1 MARMLTAA
9 IVASLAVVLACG
21 GPPSPSEDTMTM
33 RGLVV
38 DVRAGSI
45 TELEYLAVR
54 DEAGELWE
62 FYADGF
68 AGFTPSHL
76 REHQAFGQPVT
87 VTYRETPD
95 GLMVVGLAD

>member
-1 MARMLTAA
+1 
-9 IVASLAVVLACG
+9 
-21 GPPSPSEDTMTM
+21 MTV

-38 DVRAGSI
+38 EVRGRSI
-45 TELEYLAVR
+45 TDLGFLAIR
-54 DEAGELWE
+54 DEAGGLWE

-95 GLMVVGLAD
+95 GLMVVGLSD